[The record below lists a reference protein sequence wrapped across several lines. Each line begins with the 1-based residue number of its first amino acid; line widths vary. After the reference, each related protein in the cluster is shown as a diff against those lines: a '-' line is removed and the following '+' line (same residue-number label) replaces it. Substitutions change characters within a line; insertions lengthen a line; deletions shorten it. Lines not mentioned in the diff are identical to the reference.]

1 MKKINNRLGLFL
13 FFVLLFWAKT
23 ILAYYLDFSLGVKG
37 SLQREILWFN
47 PVATTLLL
55 FGFSLYFKKHKTFM
69 LSLTLLNVLNTLI
82 LYLNIIFIVNSLTLL
97 PSNLF
102 LAFQK
107 FQKEFL
113 VIYLP

>member
-55 FGFSLYFKKHKTFM
+55 FGFSLYFKKHKTFRER
-69 LSLTLLNVLNTLI
+69 
-82 LYLNIIFIVNSLTLL
+82 
-97 PSNLF
+97 
-102 LAFQK
+102 Q
-107 FQKEFL
+107 
-113 VIYLP
+113 

>member
-13 FFVLLFWAKT
+13 FLFYSLGKT

-55 FGFSLYFKKHKTFM
+55 FGFSLYFKSKAKH
-69 LSLTLLNVLNTLI
+69 LC
-82 LYLNIIFIVNSLTLL
+82 
-97 PSNLF
+97 
-102 LAFQK
+102 LA
-107 FQKEFL
+107 
-113 VIYLP
+113 